1 MNRTPVNSLFRY
13 PLLPAMTSFS
23 CDDEV
28 GSSSTVQR
36 RHSRMKTKRWKWELF
51 HALGV
56 VCVLVLSSWCTVVAS
71 EHNNIYA
78 SYTTLNESVNFT
90 HMVVDSRSGRVY
102 VGATNWLYQFNS
114 SLDMEVEV
122 EIGPV
127 QDSVQ
132 CSPTDCS
139 NLRKVATTNFN
150 KVLVVDDEAGM
161 LLVCGSVHQGACR
174 RHSLTNISILEELIP
189 VPVAANDENS
199 STYAFIGPGHYFG
212 HLSRVLY
219 VATTNSRLGPYRD
232 MVPAVTSRSLDNGP
246 GKLFSIIEKSFSTI
260 ARVDISSHLRDYYLV
275 NYIYG
280 FFSGDFVYF
289 STVQRKSHLRALE
302 EWGFVTR
309 LARVCTSDA
318 GYNTYTELTLQC
330 LGEDGVDYNLLQDAS
345 LVASGADLAETLQV
359 PTGSDV
365 LIGVFAQ
372 SAADHT
378 SRPARKSAIC
388 VFSLAEIEQRFTE
401 NIHMCYNGSVVTR
414 NMDYI
419 AGSIKDCPEPGKGG
433 NVFNF
438 CKEALKVNGSVPIT
452 GLAALVDNN
461 ITYSAITTTV
471 TAQHTVAFVGTKDGR
486 LKKVLLSSREM
497 AEEFEEVVVDPG
509 NPIISDLH
517 LDPTKRFVYVLSPYT
532 VSKVVIERCQQYST
546 CEGCLQARNPYCG
559 WCSLERRCTMKLEC
573 QNSTG
578 ALGHSSTRWLSLDTK
593 KCIDVQSVDP
603 EEIPFD
609 AMVEVKLVINQLP
622 KLPNDAHYL
631 CVFGNSTPIT
641 ANSTHSGLSCRTPP
655 LTERPPILSDHD
667 HVTVDLAVRSS
678 ETNTDF
684 LHRPFKLYDCKAHK
698 TCSSCV
704 SSSWEC
710 NWCLYQ
716 NKCVHKVDSC
726 LGTIIKGEV
735 YDHDPEILQGQ
746 LQCPRLDLKEE
757 ILLPD
762 GENRKIEMDIKNLPS
777 SMNDFQCVIEIE
789 EGKKV
794 VKAEVAGSKVICAET
809 LFTYKA
815 QLGEVKANL
824 AVMWHGTDF
833 IDKTTVIIYKCH
845 LLTDHGSQPDCSLC
859 LTRDSKYQ
867 CEWCMDSCRFNKSCP
882 SKHSAKTCPPPR
894 IDVIHPIS
902 GPVQGG
908 TLVTIKGSNLGT
920 KREDIQDKIT
930 IGGVPCHLVEY
941 DVSVRVVCRTGVS
954 DLTKA
959 EVIVGNKA
967 GVTKATER
975 FSYRVVHLTSVHPN
989 LGPQSGGTRLYLTGS
1004 NLNIGSVMEIFL
1016 DNIPCEV
1023 DRTLASNSQVSCRTT
1038 RAPYPWYN
1046 VTQLILRIDNATL
1059 TLSNPFVYTEDPSI
1073 LRIYPLK
1080 SFVSGGRSV
1089 TVDGTHLSSI
1099 QQPWMAVFKD
1109 NFRLNKTLCTVH
1121 SHSQMVCPS
1130 PAITKEIES
1139 FLASQGKSAIEP
1151 TDQLKFRIGFEMDEV
1166 KGVLELQKNFPT
1178 LHSDM
1183 TYVPDPQFSNFKED
1197 GVKQYKGESLVIE
1210 GKDLL
1215 LATTESEVVVTVGT
1229 RTCNLT
1235 SLTMTQLVCLPPQ
1248 DQPPVSDEQRTD
1260 TDLPLVV
1267 VHIGSNLQYKIGY
1280 LHYEVTKLYEFPT
1293 EAIWG
1298 ITAGGGL
1305 LMVLSVGIL
1314 IILRHKS
1321 SQAEQE
1327 YKRIQLQMDT
1337 LENSVRSECKQAFAE
1352 LQTDMTDITNDL
1364 QASGIPTLDHRTFV
1378 MKVFFPGVCDHPLL
1392 QDKMMSNGF
1401 CSNYDVAMNHF
1412 QQLLHNKTFLILL
1425 ITVLESQKTFTIRDR
1440 VNVAS
1445 LLMIILME
1453 KMDYAADVLNTL
1465 LGHLID
1471 KSVTTKHPQLMLRR
1485 TESVV
1490 EKMLTN
1496 WMALN
1501 MYDYLKERAGRSLF
1515 LLFCAVKHQIEKGP
1529 IDAVTNDARYSLS
1542 EQRLLKDHI
1551 EYSTV
1556 TIHLLKDDQDEKIQT
1571 KVNDCDTISQ
1581 VKAKILDALYKNTP
1595 FSLSPSVYEV
1605 DLEWRHE
1612 RGGHLTLADED
1623 LTTKTCGGW
1632 RRLNTLRHYGV
1643 REYAVMSLVT
1653 KQNSFSSNSTG
1664 NASLSSVTPIINST
1678 DVEQGVRYWHLVKP
1692 IDDHVGQQKDHSHK
1706 AIRPE
1711 IFLTRLLSTKGTVQK
1726 FVDDFLSTV
1735 LTVGDDFPP
1744 PVKWLFDL
1752 LDNMAVQHGITD
1764 PDVVHAWKSNSLPL
1778 RFWVNF
1784 IKNPD
1789 FILDINKTPLLD
1801 SCLSVIA
1808 QALMDAC
1815 STYEHRLGKDSPS
1828 NKLLFAKDILSYKK
1842 MVTKFYEEVAL
1853 LPAITDQE
1861 ISASMQRLSLEHHGE
1876 FDTMNAVKDLYIYV
1890 EKYIQEICEALKD
1903 DPICIQTHLAQKLEI
1918 VICALQ
1924 GEEASLC

>member
-1 MNRTPVNSLFRY
+1 MNRTPVNSLFRC
-13 PLLPAMTSFS
+13 PLLPAMTSL

-28 GSSSTVQR
+28 GLSSKVQR
-36 RHSRMKTKRWKWELF
+36 RLSRMKTKRWKWELF
-51 HALGV
+51 HNVGV
-56 VCVLVLSSWCTVVAS
+56 ACILVLSLWCTAVAS

-78 SYTTLNESVNFT
+78 SYATFNESVNFT
-90 HMVVDSRSGRVY
+90 HMVVDPRSGRVY

-114 SLDMEVEV
+114 SLDMEAEV
-122 EIGPV
+122 ETGPV
-127 QDSVQ
+127 QDSIQ

-150 KVLVVDDEAGM
+150 KVLVIDDEAGM

-212 HLSRVLY
+212 HLSRVFY

-232 MVPAVTSRSLDNGP
+232 MVPAVTSRSLDDGQ
-246 GKLFSIIEKSFSTI
+246 GKLFNIIEKSFSTI

-289 STVQRKSHLRALE
+289 ATVQRKSHLRALE

-345 LVASGADLAETLQV
+345 LVASGSDLAETLQV

-365 LIGVFAQ
+365 LVGVFAQ

-378 SRPARKSAIC
+378 SRPARKSALC

-433 NVFNF
+433 NVFDF

-452 GLAALVDNN
+452 GFAALIDNN
-461 ITYSAITTTV
+461 VTYSAITTTI

-509 NPIISDLH
+509 NPITSDLH
-517 LDPTKRFVYVLSPYT
+517 LDPTKKFVYVLSPYT
-532 VSKVVIERCQQYST
+532 VSKVVI
-546 CEGCLQARNPYCG
+546 LQLRVIPLLA
-559 WCSLERRCTMKLEC
+559 
-573 QNSTG
+573 
-578 ALGHSSTRWLSLDTK
+578 
-593 KCIDVQSVDP
+593 IDKHQ
-603 EEIPFD
+603 I
-609 AMVEVKLVINQLP
+609 
-622 KLPNDAHYL
+622 
-631 CVFGNSTPIT
+631 
-641 ANSTHSGLSCRTPP
+641 
-655 LTERPPILSDHD
+655 
-667 HVTVDLAVRSS
+667 
-678 ETNTDF
+678 
-684 LHRPFKLYDCKAHK
+684 
-698 TCSSCV
+698 
-704 SSSWEC
+704 
-710 NWCLYQ
+710 
-716 NKCVHKVDSC
+716 
-726 LGTIIKGEV
+726 
-735 YDHDPEILQGQ
+735 
-746 LQCPRLDLKEE
+746 
-757 ILLPD
+757 
-762 GENRKIEMDIKNLPS
+762 
-777 SMNDFQCVIEIE
+777 
-789 EGKKV
+789 
-794 VKAEVAGSKVICAET
+794 AET
-809 LFTYKA
+809 
-815 QLGEVKANL
+815 E
-824 AVMWHGTDF
+824 
-833 IDKTTVIIYKCH
+833 DK
-845 LLTDHGSQPDCSLC
+845 
-859 LTRDSKYQ
+859 
-867 CEWCMDSCRFNKSCP
+867 
-882 SKHSAKTCPPPR
+882 
-894 IDVIHPIS
+894 
-902 GPVQGG
+902 
-908 TLVTIKGSNLGT
+908 
-920 KREDIQDKIT
+920 
-930 IGGVPCHLVEY
+930 
-941 DVSVRVVCRTGVS
+941 
-954 DLTKA
+954 
-959 EVIVGNKA
+959 
-967 GVTKATER
+967 
-975 FSYRVVHLTSVHPN
+975 
-989 LGPQSGGTRLYLTGS
+989 
-1004 NLNIGSVMEIFL
+1004 
-1016 DNIPCEV
+1016 
-1023 DRTLASNSQVSCRTT
+1023 RTLASNSQVSCRTT

-1059 TLSNPFVYTEDPSI
+1059 TLPSPFIYTEDPSI

-1089 TVDGTHLSSI
+1089 TVDGTYLSSI

-1130 PAITKEIES
+1130 PAITQEVER
-1139 FLASQGKSAIEP
+1139 FLASQGKSVMEAS
-1151 TDQLKFRIGFEMDEV
+1151 DQLKFRIGFEMDEV
-1166 KGVLELQKNFPT
+1166 KSVLELQKNFPT

-1183 TYVPDPQFSNFKED
+1183 TYVPDPQFSNFKKD

-1267 VHIGSNLQYKIGY
+1267 VHIGSNLQYDIGY
-1280 LHYEVTKLYEFPT
+1280 LRYEVTKAYEFPT

-1305 LMVLSVGIL
+1305 LMVLSVVIL

-1364 QASGIPTLDHRTFV
+1364 HASGIPTLDHRTFV

-1412 QQLLHNKTFLILL
+1412 QQLLLNKTFLILF

-1453 KMDYAADVLNTL
+1453 KMDYAADVLKML

-1515 LLFCAVKHQIEKGP
+1515 LLFCAVKHQVEKGP

-1571 KVNDCDTISQ
+1571 KVNDCDTIGQ

-1595 FSLSPSVYEV
+1595 FSLRPSVYEV

-1623 LTTKTCGGW
+1623 LTTKTSSGW
-1632 RRLNTLRHYGV
+1632 KRLNTLRHYGV
-1643 REYAVMSLVT
+1643 REFAVMSLVT

-1744 PVKWLFDL
+1744 PIKWLFDL

-1861 ISASMQRLSLEHHGE
+1861 ISANMQRLSVEHHGE

-1890 EKYIQEICEALKD
+1890 EKYIQEICEALKA
-1903 DPICIQTHLAQKLEI
+1903 DPTCIQAHLAQKLEM

-1924 GEEASLC
+1924 GEETSLC